1 LSFDVFETEENQDF
15 VTILDGGPAENST
28 IVLETLSGAPKSSQ
42 LTVTSST
49 NMLTVRFRSDS
60 AMQARGFQASWR
72 ASKPNFMF

>member
-15 VTILDGGPAENST
+15 VTILDGGPSENST
-28 IVLETLSGAPKSSQ
+28 LVLETLSGTPKSSQ

-72 ASKPNFMF
+72 ASKSTFD